1 MTAVVLAQMSN
12 DGDNTGNGW
21 WWLLGLGWL
30 VFLLAILAV
39 VLVRRFNEPKTPP
52 QQAEDVLAER
62 LARGEIDEDEYR
74 RRRKAL
80 RDQSL
85 IRGNRTGR
93 R

>member
-39 VLVRRFNEPKTPP
+39 VLVRRFNEPKARR
-52 QQAEDVLAER
+52 AEDVH
-62 LARGEIDEDEYR
+62 EDEHR
-74 RRRKAL
+74 RPDTKRF
-80 RDQSL
+80 RDQS
-85 IRGNRTGR
+85 
-93 R
+93 